1 MASSNMMYDVESGFQ
16 TKLQGSVSFADG
28 LVRTG
33 FMRKVFA
40 SPVQQPAVK
49 QLPSGA
55 LHSGIVHT
63 AHTSNEE
70 SNSGEDVSKGRK
82 MSLAQTPWILS
93 GKLLVGYASSTY
105 KTDLVVQAFGM
116 TAAVSAGLTLY
127 ALKTKNDFT
136 SMGGFLYSMLLSLVF
151 GMFLNL
157 FMGVPAMSLFLSM
170 GGAALFSVYLIYDV
184 QPMFPHSRCLLYQAP
199 PYPWSAVQM
208 LMGGTHKFS
217 LSPDE
222 YIFGAIAIYL
232 DIINLFLHIL
242 RILGSNRNN

>member
-1 MASSNMMYDVESGFQ
+1 MMYDVEAQ
-16 TKLQGSVSFADG
+16 TKLQGSSAAFADS
-28 LVRTG
+28 LVRAG
-33 FMRKVFA
+33 FMRKVFGILFAQLALTTCIGA
-40 SPVQQPAVK
+40 SIVFHPPVKAFIAAT
-49 QLPSGA
+49 PSLTLLAFMASMGTLLAFCFSTKARNQHPLNLVLLA
-55 LHSGIVHT
+55 LFT
-63 AHTSNEE
+63 ASE
-70 SNSGEDVSKGRK
+70 G
-82 MSLAQTPWILS
+82 
-93 GKLLVGYASSTY
+93 LLVGYASSTY

-127 ALKTKNDFT
+127 ALKSRHDFT

-157 FMGVPAMSLFLSM
+157 FLGVPAMSLFLSM
-170 GGAALFSVYLIYDV
+170 GGAALFSVYLIYD
-184 QPMFPHSRCLLYQAP
+184 
-199 PYPWSAVQM
+199 VQM